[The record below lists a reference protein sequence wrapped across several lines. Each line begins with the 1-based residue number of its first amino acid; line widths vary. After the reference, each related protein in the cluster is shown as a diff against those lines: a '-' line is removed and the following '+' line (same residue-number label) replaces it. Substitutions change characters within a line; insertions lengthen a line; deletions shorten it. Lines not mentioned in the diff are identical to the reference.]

1 LLILP
6 VLLFIATGGED
17 HAWDSLESYQVRLHL
32 HVVWWVGTI
41 PKISS
46 CELEPDEKLDFEVK
60 DLCVSYYERWHS
72 LGLV

>member
-46 CELEPDEKLDFEVK
+46 CELEPDGKIGF
-60 DLCVSYYERWHS
+60 
-72 LGLV
+72 